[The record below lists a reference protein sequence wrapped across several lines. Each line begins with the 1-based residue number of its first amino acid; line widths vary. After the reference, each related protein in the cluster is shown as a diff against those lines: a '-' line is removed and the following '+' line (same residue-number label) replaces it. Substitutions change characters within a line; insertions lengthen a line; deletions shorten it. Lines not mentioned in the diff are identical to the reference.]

1 MDDQDGISRN
11 QLLTAI
17 AVSAGIF
24 LVVGTGLIFAIFTV
38 INSVSQQEDIPPIED
53 EISVEPPSVTQ
64 VETATIVNTSAGS
77 NDIII
82 TAEIADTA
90 EERAQGLMFRESLP
104 PDRGMLFIFEQ
115 PQQVSFWMKDTFISL
130 DIIFIDED
138 FQIVNIARETEPLQT
153 NQLYPSDGEVLYVL
167 EVNAGFSDEYNYS
180 VGDELEII
188 FPQT

>member
-1 MDDQDGISRN
+1 MDDQNGITRN

-24 LVVGTGLIFAIFTV
+24 LTIGIAVIVAIFSV

-64 VETATIVNTSAGS
+64 VETATVVNTSAGS
-77 NDIII
+77 NDIVI